1 MSTQKVEKAPGNGGG
16 KLELKRRDFLK
27 LLAAAGL
34 LSSLGPAAAAMS
46 NARFLREITTPRLN
60 YPQGARGWEDFYR
73 NMWSYDKVARSTHG
87 VNCTGSCSW
96 MVYVKD
102 GIIAYELQATD
113 YPDIGPSVPNYE
125 PRGCPRGASFSWYI
139 YSPIRVKYP
148 YIRKPLLELWQE
160 AKQRY
165 GDPVEAWASI
175 VEDPAKRDRYVK
187 ARGLGGWV
195 RTDWDTATEI
205 IAAALVYTIK
215 KYGPDRIFGFTP
227 IPAMSPVSYASGA
240 RFIELIGGAMGSFYD
255 WYADLPPASP
265 QVWGEQTDVPES
277 ADWFNAA
284 YIMNF
289 GTNIP
294 MTRTPDAQFFTQ
306 VRYRG
311 TKIVVVSPDFSEHVK
326 FADVWVPIK
335 EGTDGA
341 FALAMNHVI
350 LKEFYVERKVD
361 YFIDYVKRFTDLPF
375 LVVLEP
381 YEGGY
386 RPGKFLR
393 LSDLAPEEYAAPGY
407 AEEANPEWKLLVYD
421 EKSGMPRLVNG
432 SIGYRWDGSGKW
444 NLKLEDPVTGDQVD
458 PALTLIDK
466 ADEVVLVKFPVF
478 SATFGEKGFTERG
491 VPAIRVKTKEGE
503 VLVATVFDLLLAY
516 MGVDRG
522 LPGDYP
528 KSYDEPKPFT
538 PAWQE
543 DITGVSRELVI
554 RLAREWADTAIKTR
568 GRVMVMLGPGV
579 NHWFHTDLHYR
590 AILMLVKLTGA
601 QGRNGGGWAHYV
613 GQEKIRTI
621 AGWAKVAFA
630 LDWVA
635 PPRHQNSPSFY
646 YVHTDQWRYDKLST
660 EWFEAPWR
668 DVREK
673 MKCSHPMDCNIKAAR
688 LGWLPFYP
696 QWNRNPIE
704 LAAEARRQGK
714 DPIEYVVELLKKGEL
729 KLAIEDPDAPENWVR
744 VMFVWRANI
753 LGSSS
758 KGHEYFLKHF
768 VGSPMTQ
775 VMSEEIPHE
784 LVKEVVWREA
794 PEGKLD
800 LLVAIDFR
808 MATTPIY
815 ADIVLPAATWYE
827 KYDLSMTDLH
837 SFLHPFTPAV
847 DPLWESKTDW
857 DTFKEIAKKFSEI
870 AARHFAEPVE
880 DIVARALW
888 HDSPMEIAQPY
899 GVEKDWR
906 HGETEP
912 IPGKTM
918 WDLKVVKRDYK
929 NVYHMYISLGPGAK
943 KAGAKGVLYDT
954 SDVYEELKKIN
965 GVVYWEKCPDGCPSL
980 EKDKYAA
987 EAILALSPEAN
998 GKLGPRAFE
1007 SVEKKAGVPLKDLA
1021 KNKEWYR
1028 FEDLVGQPRRS
1039 HTSPMWS
1046 GIEDHDRPYTA
1057 FAQNVEKLVP
1067 WRTLTGRQHFYVDHD
1082 WFIALGEM
1090 LPTFK
1095 PPLDP
1100 VKLGYL
1106 KNAARKLGI
1115 DEINGYRV
1123 EKNGKRYL
1131 VLRYLTPHGKWNIH
1145 STYWDNLR
1153 MLTLFRGGQV
1163 VWINDEDAKW
1173 AGIEDNDWIE
1183 VVNDNG
1189 VIVARVATS
1198 PRVPKGVAI
1207 MYHAQERHVYARK
1220 SKLTGKKGG
1229 IHNSVTRVDFKPNFM
1244 VGGYAQ
1250 LSYFFNYYG
1259 PTGVNRDTMVIVY
1272 LHDKLG
1278 TKLQQETK

>member
-1 MSTQKVEKAPGNGGG
+1 MAQASEKAESNT
-16 KLELKRRDFLK
+16 KLTRRNFLK
-27 LLAAAGL
+27 MLAALGAA
-34 LSSLGPAAAAMS
+34 SALGPVAKTIAERRYME
-46 NARFLREITTPRLN
+46 EIGTPRLG
-60 YPQGARGWEDFYR
+60 YPEGLRAWEDFYR
-73 NMWSYDKVARSTHG
+73 QMWQYDKVARSTHG

-96 MVYVKD
+96 FVYVKD

-113 YPDIGPSVPNYE
+113 YPDIGPNYPNYE
-125 PRGCPRGASFSWYI
+125 PRGCPRGASFSWYV

-148 YIRKPLLELWQE
+148 YIRKPLLELWRE
-160 AKQRY
+160 ARQAY
-165 GDPVEAWASI
+165 DDPVEAWASI
-175 VEDPAKRDRYVK
+175 VEDENKRSKYVK

-195 RTDWDTATEI
+195 RVSWDEVLEL

-240 RFIELIGGAMGSFYD
+240 RLIELIGGSMGSFYD

-306 VRYRG
+306 VRYKG
-311 TKIVVVSPDFSEHVK
+311 SKVVVVSPDFSEHTK

-350 LKEFYVERKVD
+350 LKEFYIDRQVE

-375 LVVLEP
+375 LVILEP
-381 YEGGY
+381 YEDGF

-393 LSDLAPEEYAAPGY
+393 LSDLHPDEYYHPGY
-407 AEEANPEWKLLVYD
+407 GGQDKAEWKFLVYD
-421 EKSGMPRLVNG
+421 SNTGRVRLVNG
-432 SIGYRWDGSGKW
+432 SIGFRWDNSGKW
-444 NLKLEDPVTGDQVD
+444 NLKLEDPVTGEPVD
-458 PALTLIDK
+458 PKLSLINDG
-466 ADEVVLVKFPVF
+466 DEVAMVYFPVF
-478 SATFGEKGFTERG
+478 GPAFAEKGTVKRG
-491 VPAIRVKTKEGE
+491 VPAKRVRLNDGREA
-503 VLVATVFDLLLAY
+503 LVATVFDLLAAY
-516 MGVDRG
+516 LGVPRG

-528 KSYDEPKPFT
+528 ESYDDKKPFT

-554 RLAREWADTAIKTR
+554 KLAREWADTAAKTK

-579 NHWFHTDLHYR
+579 NHWFHADLHYR
-590 AILMLVKLTGA
+590 SILMLVKLTGA
-601 QGRNGGGWAHYV
+601 EGRNGGGWAHYV

-630 LDWVA
+630 LDWIA

-646 YVHTDQWRYDKLST
+646 YVHTDQWRYDRLST
-660 EWFEAPWR
+660 EYIEGPWR
-668 DVREK
+668 DVRER

-714 DPIEYVVELLKKGEL
+714 DPVEYVVELLKNGEL
-729 KLAIEDPDAPENWVR
+729 KLAIEDPDAPENWIR
-744 VMFVWRANI
+744 VMFVWRANL

-768 VGSPMTQ
+768 LGSPMAQ
-775 VMSEEIPHE
+775 SFAEELKGDERGMI
-784 LVKEVVWREA
+784 KEVTWRDPA

-837 SFLHPFTPAV
+837 TFLHPFTPAL

-857 DTFKEIAKKFSEI
+857 DIFKELARKFSEI
-870 AARHFAEPVE
+870 AARHFPEPVE

-888 HDSPMEIAQPY
+888 HDTPLEIAQPY

-906 HGETEP
+906 YGEAEP
-912 IPGKTM
+912 VPGKTM
-918 WDLKVVKRDYK
+918 WDLKVVTRDYK
-929 NVYHMYISLGPGAK
+929 NVYNMFVSLGPGGR
-943 KAGAKGVLYDT
+943 KAGVKGVSYDT
-954 SDVYEELKKIN
+954 SDVYEELKLEL
-965 GVVYWEKCPDGCPSL
+965 GSVYWEKCPDGCPSL
-980 EKDKYAA
+980 EMDKNAA
-987 EAILALSPEAN
+987 EVILALSPEAN
-998 GKLGPRAFE
+998 GLLGERAFA
-1007 SVEKKAGVPLKDLA
+1007 SVEAKAGVPLRDLA
-1021 KNKEWYR
+1021 KRKER
-1028 FEDLVGQPRRS
+1028 FKFDDIAAQPKRS

-1046 GIEDHDRPYTA
+1046 GIEDYNRSYAPFTI
-1057 FAQNVEKLVP
+1057 NTEKLVP
-1067 WRTLTGRQHFYVDHD
+1067 WRTLTGRQHFYIDHD
-1082 WFIALGEM
+1082 WFLAMGEM
-1090 LPTFK
+1090 LPTYK

-1100 VKLGYL
+1100 VRLGYL
-1106 KNAARKLGI
+1106 RKATEMLGI
-1115 DEINGYRV
+1115 TRLNGYRV
-1123 EKNGKRYL
+1123 EANGKRYL
-1131 VLRYLTPHGKWNIH
+1131 LLRFLTPHGKWNIH
-1145 STYWDNLR
+1145 SEYWDNLV

-1163 VWINDEDAKW
+1163 VWINNEDAEW
-1173 AGIEDNDWIE
+1173 AGIRDNDWIE
-1183 VVNDNG
+1183 VMNDNG

-1198 PRVPKGVAI
+1198 PRIPKGVAI
-1207 MYHAQERHVYARK
+1207 MYHAQERHIYARK

-1229 IHNSVTRVDFKPNFM
+1229 IHNSPTRVDLKPTKM
-1244 VGGYAQ
+1244 VGGYGQ

-1272 LHDKLG
+1272 LHERLG
-1278 TKLQQETK
+1278 SSAPEP